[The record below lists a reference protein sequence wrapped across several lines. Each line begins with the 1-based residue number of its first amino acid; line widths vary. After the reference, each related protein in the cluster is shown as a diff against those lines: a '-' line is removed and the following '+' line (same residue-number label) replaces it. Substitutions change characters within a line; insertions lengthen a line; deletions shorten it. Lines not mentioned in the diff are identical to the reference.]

1 VEALERRVGW
11 LGLAIGV
18 VLVWATL
25 AGGGFVGRIQTWE
38 LIVFL
43 SALFCLVAAGA
54 LIGAAMAPGGAAW
67 LPLERREQF
76 AYWALVFFVLALVLL
91 AVRSSSVA
99 WDLHNSSGIGVGQ

>member
-1 VEALERRVGW
+1 MEALERRVGW

-25 AGGGFVGRIQTWE
+25 AGGGFVGRIKTWE

-54 LIGAAMAPGGAAW
+54 LIAAAMAPGGAVRTA
-67 LPLERREQF
+67 R
-76 AYWALVFFVLALVLL
+76 
-91 AVRSSSVA
+91 AVRLLGARPVRA
-99 WDLHNSSGIGVGQ
+99 RARAARGA